1 MAAHPKRTIDRR
13 AVERLSHLE
22 LRARLAVEGLFSGIH
37 KSPYHGFNVEFAEY
51 REYSPGDDPRYLDWR
66 VLARS
71 DRFFV
76 KQFEAETN
84 LNCYLLVDSS
94 GSMDFGRDPSTR
106 LGVALSGSKGDGH
119 TRLDQAASLAAA
131 IALLMLRQ
139 GDQVGLVTFDT
150 AVRTFIPPR
159 GNPRH
164 FSVVREALERI
175 KAGGDTRIASVL
187 HEIAERVR
195 RRSLI
200 VLLSDLFDNA
210 EEVLRGLQHFR
221 HRRHEVIVLHLL
233 DDAEIEFPF
242 DRVTLFEGM
251 ERGEEIIADPRVV
264 AQGYRLRFRQFL
276 DDIRRGC
283 MKKNIDYEL
292 MRLSQPFDRSLTT
305 FLARRK

>member
-94 GSMDFGRDPSTR
+94 GSMDFGRDGR
-106 LGVALSGSKGDGH
+106 

-139 GDQVGLVTFDT
+139 GDQAGLVTFDT

-164 FSVVREALERI
+164 FSVIREALEHV

-200 VLLSDLFDNA
+200 VLLSDLFDDA

-251 ERGEEIIADPRVV
+251 ERGEEVVVDPRVI
-264 AQGYRLRFRQFL
+264 AEGYRAKVAEYLASL
-276 DDIRRGC
+276 KRGC
-283 MKKNIDYEL
+283 AEKNIDYQRML
-292 MRLSQPFDRSLTT
+292 LSEPFDRALTSYLGWRKYRMSGGT
-305 FLARRK
+305 RR

>member
-1 MAAHPKRTIDRR
+1 MAARPQRKIDRR

-94 GSMDFGRDPSTR
+94 GSMDFAR
-106 LGVALSGSKGDGH
+106 DGH
-119 TRLDQAASLAAA
+119 NRLDYGASLAAA
-131 IALLMLRQ
+131 VALLMLRQ

-150 AVRTFIPPR
+150 AVRAFIPPR
-159 GNPRH
+159 GNARH
-164 FSVVREALERI
+164 FSVIRDALECV
-175 KAGGDTRIASVL
+175 KAGNDTRIASVL

-195 RRSLI
+195 RRSLV
-200 VLLSDLFDNA
+200 VLISDLFDNA

-221 HRRHEVIVLHLL
+221 HRRHEVIVLHLM
-233 DDAEIEFPF
+233 DDAEITFPF
-242 DRVTLFEGM
+242 DRVTLFEGL
-251 ERGEEIIADPRVV
+251 ERGEQVVVDPRVI
-264 AQGYRLRFRQFL
+264 AEGYRASVGAYLESL
-276 DDIRRGC
+276 KRGC
-283 MKKNIDYEL
+283 AEKNIDYQRML
-292 MRLSQPFDRSLTT
+292 LSEPFDRALTAY
-305 FLARRK
+305 LGWRRYRSSGGTRR

>member
-1 MAAHPKRTIDRR
+1 MPPRKVREIDRR
-13 AVERLSHLE
+13 AVGKISRLQ
-22 LRARLAVEGLFSGIH
+22 LRARLAVEGYYSGIH

-51 REYSPGDDPRYLDWR
+51 REYAPGDDPRYLDWR

-94 GSMDFGRDPSTR
+94 GSMDFARK
-106 LGVALSGSKGDGH
+106 GSKGDGG
-119 TRLDQAASLAAA
+119 TRLDYGASLAAA

-150 AVRTFIPPR
+150 AVRAFIPPR
-159 GNPRH
+159 GNARH
-164 FSVVREALERI
+164 FSAIREALEGV

-195 RRSLI
+195 RRSLV
-200 VLLSDLFDNA
+200 VLISDLFDNA

-233 DDAEIEFPF
+233 DDAEIAFPF

-251 ERGEEIIADPRVV
+251 ERGEEVVVDPRVV
-264 AQGYRLRFRQFL
+264 AEGYRASVADYLEGL
-276 DDIRRGC
+276 KRGC
-283 MKKNIDYEL
+283 AEKTIDYQRML
-292 MRLSQPFDRSLTT
+292 LSEPFDRALTAYLGWRKYRSSGGT
-305 FLARRK
+305 RR